1 MQVEALEDGRKEITL
16 RQSWLNTFF
25 NCPEL
30 ARREAFE
37 GLESV
42 ETDATAIGTAM
53 HAGAELAVTGAY
65 NYKSCLD
72 YALSE
77 FERLAPEVRW
87 VQVKRK
93 DTALQYV
100 QTCFDTWWADVRP
113 LLGEPLGIEHTFNVV
128 LWEDDDYVVRL
139 SGTMDFVDDLSI
151 IWDWKSA
158 ANADK
163 YGRNAWEHKR
173 WSIQPTVYTYA
184 WWVETG
190 EVVPF
195 TFAACLKG
203 FTRRPAQFVTVT
215 RDQTHWDWLGQQI
228 RPIIDLWEADL
239 KVWPLRDQHVLCSPK
254 WCPAWDTCKGQAVTL
269 P

>member
-1 MQVEALEDGRKEITL
+1 MQVEALEDGRKQITL

-37 GLESV
+37 GLEGT

-65 NYKSCLD
+65 DYKSCLD

-158 ANADK
+158 GDADK

-203 FTRRPAQFVTVT
+203 PTRRPAQFVTVT
-215 RDQTHWDWLGQQI
+215 RDETHWDWLGQQI

-239 KVWPLRDQHVLCSPK
+239 KAWPLRDQHVLCSPK